1 MFKCTYI
8 NNTLII
14 KSFTCISIFI
24 DTFNLT
30 SINAYIY
37 IIYIIIIAGHKL

>member
-24 DTFNLT
+24 VTFNLT
-30 SINAYIY
+30 SVNANIY
-37 IIYIIIIAGHKL
+37 IIYIIIIARHRL

>member
-1 MFKCTYI
+1 MSECTYI

-14 KSFTCISIFI
+14 KSFTCIGIFI

-30 SINAYIY
+30 FINAYLY
-37 IIYIIIIAGHKL
+37 IIYIIIIAGH

>member
-8 NNTLII
+8 NNTLVI
-14 KSFTCISIFI
+14 KSFTSISIFI

-30 SINAYIY
+30 FINACLYIM
-37 IIYIIIIAGHKL
+37 YIIIAEHKP